1 MDKIKKVL
9 QVFAIIALVASF
21 AIALPPMMRAQI
33 EFIRKRAEKEAERKA
48 EIEAKRARAKDKEVL
63 ILPLARN
70 SGSLKIGH
78 EFSSAYHDPYRDDL
92 VIKYDERFS
101 SKERGAEVFD
111 SLVIEICKHHCDS
124 VTDYKFTHE
133 RRRELKC
140 SNDSAS
146 VTLFYFGGKEPK
158 EFGRVRIEYKV
169 PSRL

>member
-21 AIALPPMMRAQI
+21 AIVAPPMMRVQM
-33 EFIRKRAEKEAERKA
+33 ELNRKRAEREAERKA
-48 EIEAKRARAKDKEVL
+48 EKEAKIARAKDKEVL
-63 ILPLARN
+63 TLPLVRN

-78 EFSSAYHDPYRDDL
+78 EFSSAYHEAYRNDF
-92 VIKYDERFS
+92 VIGYDKHFS

-111 SLVIEICKHHCDS
+111 SLAIEICKHHCDS
-124 VTDYKFTHE
+124 VADYKFTHE

-158 EFGRVRIEYKV
+158 EFGRVIIEYEV